1 MVSYIP
7 PENIVS
13 KIQFITETG
22 ISNVT
27 GDQKTLTFRWD
38 NFHDL
43 SGIQSY
49 STRVFRNKTVFSDI
63 QTPNKNY
70 IRILVQNVPMKN
82 KEAYSVDVVG
92 TNVGNISSIPKQA
105 SVRCEQDKPSLSG
118 KVYEY
123 DYVNKGAKDTSDAFN
138 S

>member
-13 KIQFITETG
+13 KIQFITDIG
-22 ISNVT
+22 ISKVT

-70 IRILVQNVPMKN
+70 IRIQNVPMKN

-105 SVRCEQDKPSLSG
+105 SVRCEHDKPPLSG
-118 KVYEY
+118 KVCEY
-123 DYVNKGAKDTSDAFN
+123 NYVNKGAKDTSDAFN